1 MSLEFNWY
9 KVSSET
15 KAKQF
20 LKIQIDIRIDI
31 KIVCLLYDIESVT
44 LSLMKKITSALFNI
58 VELIVLQ
65 NVLKNVLKNYY

>member
-20 LKIQIDIRIDI
+20 LKIQTQLSEFFDLSAWKQILDEFASIIRDFFSENSE
-31 KIVCLLYDIESVT
+31 KWHVT
-44 LSLMKKITSALFNI
+44 W
-58 VELIVLQ
+58 
-65 NVLKNVLKNYY
+65 NV

>member
-20 LKIQIDIRIDI
+20 QKIQIDIRIDI